1 MSSILTNRS
10 AITALATL
18 RNISMSL
25 EETEG
30 RVSTGLKVGKAED
43 NASYWAIANNLRNDG
58 AILGTVSDSIGLGL
72 AQLDTAYNGADQVV
86 KVLNEI
92 RKTLVLAR
100 VPDADKGKLNT
111 DLDALK
117 QRLISITQASSFNN
131 DNWLYNGAG
140 TKNIVSSFSRDATG
154 AATVGTIPIN
164 AATTSLISTGQANAG
179 LLTKAINTTQ
189 LQSATTT
196 ATTTVAY
203 FLVNANS
210 TTSASSTTA
219 GVTTQEMKLTTT
231 TADYQIDAMIRFV
244 DGVFSTTQTIASTLG
259 SITTGAKVQQEFVKT
274 LQSAKE
280 KGVSA
285 LVDADMNEESA
296 RLKALQTQQQLG
308 LQALSIANSESEKL
322 LILFR

>member
-18 RNISMSL
+18 RNVSMNL

-210 TTSASSTTA
+210 TTSASSGA
-219 GVTTQEMKLTTT
+219 GITTQEMKLTTT

-244 DGVFSTTQTIASTLG
+244 DGVFSATQTIASTLG